1 MYAMMKKLFLVLP
14 LISCVCIGSA
24 RANWEYRNGIDD
36 SVGWLTDNGARFV
49 LSLRGGASYG
59 IAKIHNEIGDL
70 SPAFFYN
77 GNNVIS
83 QGFLELSCGSACD
96 DYELAGYGNIGK
108 LPAREDYKKF
118 TFAAGL
124 SIGWVM
130 PNHQNFRLEV
140 TWDRMSEAD
149 YSSSPLFEG
158 NLALSGGDLSSAY
171 VQSGAVQ
178 STVTTDVISAMT
190 IYDFFDGIEK
200 PLHTMVPYIGIGLG
214 YATSQT
220 EMQLTD
226 LYGDLSLDM
235 DLQNYGERDA
245 DTALDFY
252 KSTTKTSNVAALFVF
267 GVSYGIVDK
276 MFLDFGARIIYIPQI
291 NWSLANADDTRHR
304 EWFSA
309 RNVIYTNLMLGMRF
323 EF

>member
-24 RANWEYRNGIDD
+24 HANWEYRNGIDD

-291 NWSLANADDTRHR
+291 EWSLANADDTRHR

-309 RNVIYTNLMLGMRF
+309 RNVVYTNLMLGMRF

>member
-1 MYAMMKKLFLVLP
+1 MMKKLFFVLP
-14 LISCVCIGSA
+14 LISCVCVGSA
-24 RANWEYRNGIDD
+24 HANWEYKNNPD
-36 SVGWLTDNGARFV
+36 SASWLTDNGARFV
-49 LSLRGGASYG
+49 LSMRGGASYG
-59 IAKIHNEIGDL
+59 TAKIRNEIGDL

-77 GNNVIS
+77 GDSVIS
-83 QGFLELSCGSACD
+83 QGFMELSCGSACD
-96 DYELAGYGNIGK
+96 DYELAGYGNIGE

-140 TWDRMSEAD
+140 AWDRMSEAD
-149 YSSSPLFEG
+149 YSSSPLFQG
-158 NLALSGGDLSSAY
+158 DLKLSGGDISS
-171 VQSGAVQ
+171 VFVTSGAVQ

-200 PLHTMVPYIGIGLG
+200 PLHKMVPYIGIGLG

-226 LYGDLSLDM
+226 LYGDLSLDS
-235 DLQNYGERDA
+235 DLQNYGERETGSA
-245 DTALDFY
+245 INFY
-252 KSTTKTSNVAALFVF
+252 KSKNKTSNVAALFVF

-291 NWSLANADDTRHR
+291 DWSLANADDTRHR

-309 RNVIYTNLMLGMRF
+309 QNVIYTNLMLGMRF

>member
-1 MYAMMKKLFLVLP
+1 MYAMMKKLFFVLP

-59 IAKIHNEIGDL
+59 IAKIQNEIGDL
-70 SPAFFYN
+70 SPAYFYK
-77 GNNVIS
+77 GDNVIS

-158 NLALSGGDLSSAY
+158 DLALSGGDLSSAR

-200 PLHTMVPYIGIGLG
+200 PLHTMVPYVGIGLG

-226 LYGDLSLDM
+226 LYGDLSLDV
-235 DLQNYGERDA
+235 DLQNYGEREDG
-245 DTALDFY
+245 TALDFY
-252 KSTTKTSNVAALFVF
+252 KSKTKTSNVAALFVF

-291 NWSLANADDTRHR
+291 DWSLANADDTRHR

>member
-24 RANWEYRNGIDD
+24 HANWEYRNGIDD

-149 YSSSPLFEG
+149 YSSSPLFEW

-291 NWSLANADDTRHR
+291 EWSLANADDTRHR

-309 RNVIYTNLMLGMRF
+309 RNVVYTNLMLGMRF